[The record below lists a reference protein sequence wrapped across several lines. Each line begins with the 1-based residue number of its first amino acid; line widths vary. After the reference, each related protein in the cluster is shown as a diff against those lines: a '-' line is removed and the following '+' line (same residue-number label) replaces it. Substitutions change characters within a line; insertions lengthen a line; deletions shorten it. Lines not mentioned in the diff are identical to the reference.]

1 MIIII
6 ITIVIICF
14 LVSLESIGSW
24 NYVNISAYSVYTYG
38 STIAFV
44 TFPPPSPWP
53 SPHEGDAGGWFTWD
67 LSVEAEGCWWQFV
80 GRWWFKLL
88 GIDCHCHK
96 VSRNVELQNGIP
108 EAKVYAIYFW
118 SQDSC
123 FCSSMYKSIFKTRFL
138 WEMDKTNNQLPLN
151 IEYIRISTHQTSSP
165 FNTWLALLV
174 LFSGC
179 KPGIWEARHPN
190 TSWGLVV
197 GPSKTY
203 QTNTFVRHLDVEG
216 KMCFQIPC

>member
-1 MIIII
+1 MAIAAWRRQMVVGLHGNFPLRLRVVGGNLLVD
-6 ITIVIICF
+6 VIQ
-14 LVSLESIGSW
+14 
-24 NYVNISAYSVYTYG
+24 A
-38 STIAFV
+38 A
-44 TFPPPSPWP
+44 
-53 SPHEGDAGGWFTWD
+53 WD
-67 LSVEAEGCWWQFV
+67 LATAIRFSHKC
-80 GRWWFKLL
+80 R
-88 GIDCHCHK
+88 K
-96 VSRNVELQNGIP
+96 VSRNVELQKGIP